1 MKLLLTGLTL
11 SVSLASGGATAQ
23 RFDTL
28 EAFGE
33 ALFFDEN
40 LSANRT
46 QSCATCHDP
55 AFGFTDPRETSVG
68 RAVSLGDDGRS
79 LGDRSAPT
87 AAYTAFTPD
96 FYRNDKG
103 QYIGGFF
110 VDGRAATLE
119 DQAGEPPLNPIEMGM
134 PDKASVVARLQ
145 ENADYVAALRT
156 HFGEAAAQETDAAF
170 EGMTRALAAFERTDL
185 FAPFDS
191 RYDHYLT
198 GDATLGT
205 EEEAGRKLFFDRSKT
220 NCSICHQLHDAPGA
234 AKETFSTYRYH
245 NIGVPPNEAVRV
257 ANGLGAAH
265 VDKGLLQNP
274 EIDQAAETGRF
285 KVPTLR
291 NVAVTGP
298 YMHNG
303 VFQDLRTV
311 VLFYNKYNSLDPLRQ
326 VNPETG
332 ERWRL
337 PEVTKTLAVSDLIKG
352 KELNDKEVDAIVAF
366 LKTLTDARYEHLL
379 KE

>member
-1 MKLLLTGLTL
+1 MKRWKRL
-11 SVSLASGGATAQ
+11 V
-23 RFDTL
+23 RRC
-28 EAFGE
+28 
-33 ALFFDEN
+33 FFDEN

-55 AFGFTDPRETSVG
+55 EVGFTDPRETLVG
-68 RAVSLGDDGRS
+68 RAVSLGDDGVS

-87 AAYTAFTPD
+87 AAYAAFTPA
-96 FYRNDKG
+96 FHRNEKG
-103 QYIGGFF
+103 RYVGGFF

-134 PDKASVVARLQ
+134 PDKDSVVARLK
-145 ENADYVAALRT
+145 ENADYLHALDAYL
-156 HFGEAAAQETDAAF
+156 GEDALNDTDAVFA
-170 EGMTRALAAFERTDL
+170 GMTSALAAFERTDV

-191 RYDHYLT
+191 KYDRYLSGT
-198 GDATLGT
+198 ATLTDQEGH
-205 EEEAGRKLFFDRSKT
+205 GRALFFARDKT
-220 NCSICHQLHDAPGA
+220 NCSNCHQFRQNPSDVQ
-234 AKETFSTYRYH
+234 ETFSTYHYH
-245 NIGVPPNEAVRV
+245 NTGVPKNDDVRA
-257 ANGLGAAH
+257 ANGLGNGY
-265 VDKGLLQNP
+265 VDAGLLQNP
-274 EIDQAAETGRF
+274 AIDKAAETGRF

-291 NVAVTGP
+291 NVAVTAP

-332 ERWRL
+332 ERWKL

-352 KELNDKEVDAIVAF
+352 KDLSDDEVDAIVAV

-379 KE
+379 VE

>member
-1 MKLLLTGLTL
+1 MKRWKRL
-11 SVSLASGGATAQ
+11 V
-23 RFDTL
+23 RRC
-28 EAFGE
+28 
-33 ALFFDEN
+33 FFDEN

-55 AFGFTDPRETSVG
+55 EVGFTDPRETLVG
-68 RAVSLGDDGRS
+68 RAVSLGDDGVS

-87 AAYTAFTPD
+87 AAYAAFTPT
-96 FYRNDKG
+96 FHRNEKG
-103 QYIGGFF
+103 RYVGGFF

-134 PDKASVVARLQ
+134 PDKDSVVARLK
-145 ENADYVAALRT
+145 ENADYLHALDAYL
-156 HFGEAAAQETDAAF
+156 GEDALNDTDAVFA
-170 EGMTRALAAFERTDL
+170 GMTSALAAFERTDV

-191 RYDHYLT
+191 KYDRYLSGT
-198 GDATLGT
+198 ATLTDQEGH
-205 EEEAGRKLFFDRSKT
+205 GRALFFARDKT
-220 NCSICHQLHDAPGA
+220 NCSNCHQFRQNPSDVQ
-234 AKETFSTYRYH
+234 ETFSTYHYH
-245 NIGVPPNEAVRV
+245 NTGVPKNDDVRA
-257 ANGLGAAH
+257 ANGLGNGY
-265 VDKGLLQNP
+265 VDAGLLQNP
-274 EIDQAAETGRF
+274 AIDKAAETGRF

-291 NVAVTGP
+291 NVAVTAP

-332 ERWRL
+332 ERWKL

-352 KELNDKEVDAIVAF
+352 KDLSDDEVDAIVAF

-379 KE
+379 VE